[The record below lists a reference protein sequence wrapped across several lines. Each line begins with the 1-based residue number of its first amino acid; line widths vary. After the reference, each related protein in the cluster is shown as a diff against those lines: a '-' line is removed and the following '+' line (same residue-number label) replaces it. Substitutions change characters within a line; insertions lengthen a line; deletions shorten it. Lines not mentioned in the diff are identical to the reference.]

1 MAKILI
7 TGGYGQLG
15 TALSEVLENEDILL
29 TDSDS
34 MDITDKDQ
42 VKKVFNEY
50 KPDWLVH
57 GAALTNV
64 DGCEENPELADKVNH
79 LGTKI
84 LAEQCKKSGVK
95 MIYISTDYIF
105 DGAKGAPYLEDDK
118 PNPQSA
124 YGRTKLEGE
133 KDARSIVGAYVLR
146 TSWVYGQGHNFVG
159 AMLKLADKTDGIKVV
174 NDQFGRPTYALD
186 LAKAIR
192 DVIKKQPPLP
202 VVPAPSA
209 VIPAEAGIYNVTGDG
224 EIISWADFAKEIF
237 ELSGKDTK
245 VTGISTEEYFK
256 GNQDKKIAPRPAYS
270 ALDLSKSKKAGL
282 SLRDWK
288 EALAEYMAL

>member
-15 TALSEVLENEDILL
+15 TALKEVLEDEEILL
-29 TDSDS
+29 TDTDS
-34 MDITDKDQ
+34 MDITNVSQ
-42 VKKVFNEY
+42 VEKVFNESQ
-50 KPDWLVH
+50 PDWLMH

-64 DGCEENPELADKVNH
+64 DGCEENPELAEKVNYF
-79 LGTKI
+79 GTKI
-84 LAEQCKKSGVK
+84 LAEQCKKSGAK

-105 DGAKGAPYLEDDK
+105 DGTKGSPYTEDDEPSPK
-118 PNPQSA
+118 SE
-124 YGRTKLEGE
+124 YGITKLAGE
-133 KDARSIVGAYVLR
+133 KAAKEIAGSYILR
-146 TSWVYGQGHNFVG
+146 TSWVYGEGNNFVRT
-159 AMLKLADKTDGIKVV
+159 MLKLSEKMDEIKVV

-192 DVIKKQPPLP
+192 DVIKNQPPLP
-202 VVPAPSA
+202 V
-209 VIPAEAGIYNVTGDG
+209 IPAAAGIYNVTGDG
-224 EIISWADFAKEIF
+224 EVISWADFAKEIF

>member
-1 MAKILI
+1 MARVLI

-15 TALSEVLENEDILL
+15 TALKEILADEEILL

-34 MDITDKDQ
+34 MDITNAEQIEKTFAD
-42 VKKVFNEY
+42 F
-50 KPDWLVH
+50 KPDWLMH

-64 DGCEENPELADKVNH
+64 DGCEENPELAEKVNH
-79 LGTKI
+79 IGTKI

-105 DGAKGAPYLEDDK
+105 DGTKGAPYLEDDK
-118 PNPQSA
+118 PNPQSV
-124 YGRTKLEGE
+124 YGSTKLEGE
-133 KDARSIVGAYVLR
+133 KDARNIAGAYVLR
-146 TSWVYGQGHNFVG
+146 TSWVYGQGHNFVET
-159 AMLKLADKTDGIKVV
+159 MLKLADKMDEIKVV
-174 NDQFGRPTYALD
+174 DDQFGRPTYALD

-192 DVIKKQPPLP
+192 DVIKNQPPLP
-202 VVPAPSA
+202 V
-209 VIPAEAGIYNVTGDG
+209 IPAAAGIYNVTGDG
-224 EIISWADFAKEIF
+224 EVISWADFAKEIF

>member
-1 MAKILI
+1 MARALI

-15 TALSEVLENEDILL
+15 AALKEILAGEEILL

-34 MDITDKDQ
+34 MDITSVEQ
-42 VKKVFNEY
+42 VGKAFSDF

-64 DGCEENPELADKVNH
+64 DGCEENPELAEKVNH
-79 LGTKI
+79 IGTKI
-84 LAEQCKKSGVK
+84 LAKQCKNTGVK

-105 DGAKGAPYLEDDK
+105 DGTKESPYLEDDK
-118 PNPQSA
+118 PNPQSI
-124 YGRTKLEGE
+124 YGITKLAGE
-133 KDARSIVGAYVLR
+133 KEAKDIANAYVLR

-159 AMLKLADKTDGIKVV
+159 TMLKLSDKMDEIKVV

-186 LAKAIR
+186 LAKAIK
-192 DVIKKQPPLP
+192 DVIKKEPE
-202 VVPAPSA
+202 
-209 VIPAEAGIYNVTGDG
+209 IGIYNVTGDG

-237 ELSGKDTK
+237 KIANKYTK
-245 VTGISTEEYFK
+245 ITGILTEEYFK
-256 GNQDKKIAPRPAYS
+256 GNQGKKIAHRPAYS

-282 SLRDWK
+282 SLRDWR